1 VKRVL
6 FVITGLGL
14 GGAETQL
21 VHLATRLKARGW
33 DVRVV
38 SLTPPRAYVQEL
50 EAAGVPVISLG
61 IKGKLPDPRPAF
73 RLARMIRT
81 WRPEVVHS
89 HMVHANLVA
98 RLVRLLA
105 PVPVLI
111 CTAHSIDEKGRRG
124 SGRLRKMA
132 YRLTDPFCDLTT
144 QVSRAGLER
153 YVRIRAVPRHKIR
166 YLPNGIDTERF
177 RPDPE
182 LRARL
187 RQELRLETAF
197 AWLAAG
203 RFVVSKDYANML
215 QAFSRVAPERNEGCL
230 VIAGDGPLRPSME
243 QLASDLGV
251 TERVKF
257 LGTRRDIPALM
268 NAADA
273 YVISSAWEGMPMV
286 LLEAAASGLPIVAT
300 DVGGNSEVV
309 IDGKTGFLVPPK
321 DPDALAQAMLRL
333 MGLPPEERRRMGAVA
348 RQHIEANYSLDR
360 VVDQWE
366 ALYTELLER
375 NGIRPRRMAFRGR
388 RE

>member
-1 VKRVL
+1 MKRVL

-61 IKGKLPDPRPAF
+61 IKGKLPDPRPVF
-73 RLARMIRT
+73 RLAKMIRT

-111 CTAHSIDEKGRRG
+111 CTAHNIDEKGQRG
-124 SGRLRKMA
+124 SGRLREMA
-132 YRLTDPFCDLTT
+132 YRLTDPLCDLTT

-187 RQELRLETAF
+187 RQELGLETAF

-268 NAADA
+268 DAADA
-273 YVISSAWEGMPMV
+273 YVMSSAWEGLPMV